1 MPFFVSKNI
10 IFKHKMFIHK
20 EVSYINGRT
29 KPLESIIKISKV
41 DKNKIYLS
49 NGTMLNVLKVEP
61 INFRLKSTT
70 EKNSILEAY
79 KCFLKSCN
87 FDFQIFIQTEKMDVK
102 EHIEEVKR
110 CIVCEPELLEI
121 ADDYINFIKEIS
133 NERGCISRKFYII
146 LNSKTEDENNNLYKI
161 IDGLKATGNV
171 VTVCETK
178 EIIKILHECYKTKV
192 EK

>member
-1 MPFFVSKNI
+1 MIV
-10 IFKHKMFIHK
+10 
-20 EVSYINGRT
+20 
-29 KPLESIIKISKV
+29 ISKV

-61 INFRLKSTT
+61 INFRLKSAT
-70 EKNSILEAY
+70 ERNSILEAY

-102 EHIEEVKR
+102 EHIEEVRKYM
-110 CIVCEPELLEI
+110 VCEPELFEI
-121 ADDYINFIKEIS
+121 ADEYINLIKEMS
-133 NERGCISRKFYII
+133 NKRGCISRKFYII
-146 LNSKTEDENNNLYKI
+146 LKSKTEDEENNLYKI
-161 IDGLKATGNV
+161 IDGLKAAGNV

-192 EK
+192 ESDT

>member
-1 MPFFVSKNI
+1 M
-10 IFKHKMFIHK
+10 
-20 EVSYINGRT
+20 SYINERT

-61 INFRLKSTT
+61 INFRLKSST
-70 EKNSILEAY
+70 ERNSILEAY

-87 FDFQIFIQTEKMDVK
+87 FNFQIFIQTEKLDIK
-102 EHIEEVKR
+102 EHIEEVR
-110 CIVCEPELLEI
+110 RYVVYEPELAEI
-121 ADDYINFIKEIS
+121 ADDYINLIKEIS
-133 NERGCISRKFYII
+133 NERGCMSRKFYII
-146 LNSKTEDENNNLYKI
+146 LNSKTEDENNNLYKV

-192 EK
+192 ESST